1 MGKNSSPTEGR
12 QTSVNTSKSDAP
24 KGIRESIKLMNELPA
39 LTPVHMDLIR
49 RKVLSLIATNL
60 ESAAEVLD
68 GKRAWNTA
76 QVHLF
81 RTLLNKVLPDLSMSH
96 SIVDVRHKRAEELS
110 RAELEAI
117 ASGEYESFGTVLHED
132 GAIPAGSIAY
142 APVVPQEG
150 GQPSRIVRD
159 ADLVAPDPPGGP

>member
-1 MGKNSSPTEGR
+1 MAQNEPQESGR
-12 QTSVNTSKSDAP
+12 KTAAQKVGTDAP
-24 KGIRESIKLMNELPA
+24 KGIRELIQHMNELPT

-60 ESAAEVLD
+60 ESAAQVLD

-81 RTLLNKVLPDLSMSH
+81 RTLLNKVLPDLSQSH
-96 SIVDVRHKRAEELS
+96 STIDVRHKRAEELS

-117 ASGEYESFGTVLHED
+117 ASGVYEPVGTVLHED
-132 GAIPAGSIAY
+132 GANPAKSIGY
-142 APVVPQEG
+142 AETVSVEQAQPAQIARVVD
-150 GQPSRIVRD
+150 VD
-159 ADLVAPDPPGGP
+159 T